1 MKKYL
6 WLRVSHELAADDGTG
21 DGGTIAV
28 ESREFIDILLDQ
40 EFKEVSDLP
49 EDFRQAVD
57 AICMVRLGYVPRDLN
72 YVNDDEDLKDPTVV
86 VASTEAYIL
95 DIDVSG
101 LPVDVRV
108 VQPIHDDVHEVAAVN
123 SASLF
128 DNAWVEFMGHR

>member
-57 AICMVRLGYVPRDLN
+57 AICMTRFGYAPRDLN

>member
-6 WLRVSHELAADDGTG
+6 WLRVSHELAADDGAG

-28 ESREFIDILLDQ
+28 ESRGFIDLILDQ

-57 AICMVRLGYVPRDLN
+57 AICMVRLGYAPRDLN

-108 VQPIHDDVHEVAAVN
+108 VQPTHDDVHEVAAVN

>member
-28 ESREFIDILLDQ
+28 ESRGFIDLILDQ

-72 YVNDDEDLKDPTVV
+72 YVNDDEDLGDPVSVV
-86 VASTEAYIL
+86 ITTEAYIL
-95 DIDVSG
+95 DIDTSG
-101 LPVDVRV
+101 MPVDVKV
-108 VQPIHDDVHEVAAVN
+108 VGALHDNTHEVAAAN
-123 SASLF
+123 TASLF
-128 DNAWVEFMGHR
+128 DQAWVEFLGHR

>member
-28 ESREFIDILLDQ
+28 ESRGFIDLILDQ

>member
-28 ESREFIDILLDQ
+28 ESRGFIDLILDQ
-40 EFKEVSDLP
+40 EFKEVSNLP
-49 EDFRQAVD
+49 EDFGQAVD

-123 SASLF
+123 TASLF
-128 DNAWVEFMGHR
+128 DNAWVEFLGHR